1 MINDEN
7 LEKIYAESLSEDLIK
22 TKVLTEFGF
31 TSKDINKLL
40 EDSIIEREKR
50 GSYKLISID
59 GLFQYGKKLLSENEF
74 DLAYKCFMKV
84 YELDSNNYQVCFELF
99 KRCIELKEYEKSLEF
114 LRKMSLTE
122 DEVLLHDYH
131 FNLLLLSYV
140 YDLPDDLR
148 NEALKLKLSDVKLAD
163 NDSRY
168 KDNGIENENRKLL
181 FNKKISNVRN
191 NYNRLEE
198 KNENAE
204 LTKVFLNA
212 LVEKYRVD
220 STKAVELFKEKK
232 FDELEEFYNN
242 EKSKR
247 KLSRRDFYAL
257 KLLRDLK
264 YIKDNGYEE
273 LSKSTV
279 YYTVT
284 DAIDGKDYRQA
295 LRISKDFNSY
305 NNSTNIIYLLLETV
319 NSEIN
324 KNNNNGVFSSLIFYL
339 NNNNFDKLNILLDEY
354 LNKIGK
360 NDYKF
365 IVLDLIK
372 VSISENDLDYLKPL
386 SFLSSLNK
394 TDFSF
399 DVHKYIGLFYE
410 ALSVGNFD
418 IARAYFDIIS
428 KVDRIGIIPVNTEGL
443 AKLLDMYEKKEEER
457 LDSFDI
463 YEDLE
468 PIDSLDD
475 WNLDPD
481 RELIKEK
488 REKLIRE
495 GGILRLDPMPS
506 ERRKKIHGIVKE
518 YKDITSFSI
527 LEGEER
533 QVLLR
538 YKPNSHYLDYKN
550 IIRNGNR
557 AYRDN
562 DFDRCIYSYNLLLE
576 SANFPKPFIY
586 GKIGLSY
593 LKKGDKKK
601 AIDYLTVATYLSKK
615 QHDNQSDYTELLEK
629 IKSSNYE
636 ERKVV
641 VKEEKKS
648 QIKNRTRENNYGI
661 NNFDE
666 VIKFITENNIDIESS
681 GIDLNLTE
689 EERDIVK
696 LIYAR
701 EFYKQGDLDSGDVYL
716 NAVVKTPNKS
726 PLVVSLIGELQKRKR
741 FYKNS
746 EEKKLLITR
755 VLPGKRKLNN

>member
-7 LEKIYAESLSEDLIK
+7 LEKIYVESLSEDLIK

-148 NEALKLKLSDVKLAD
+148 DEALKLKLSDVKLAD

-232 FDELEEFYNN
+232 LDELEEFYNN

-410 ALSVGNFD
+410 ALSVGNLD

-506 ERRKKIHGIVKE
+506 ERRKKIHEIVKE

-550 IIRNGNR
+550 VIRNGNR

-701 EFYKQGDLDSGDVYL
+701 EFYKQGDLDNGDVYL

>member
-1 MINDEN
+1 M
-7 LEKIYAESLSEDLIK
+7 
-22 TKVLTEFGF
+22 
-31 TSKDINKLL
+31 
-40 EDSIIEREKR
+40 
-50 GSYKLISID
+50 
-59 GLFQYGKKLLSENEF
+59 
-74 DLAYKCFMKV
+74 
-84 YELDSNNYQVCFELF
+84 
-99 KRCIELKEYEKSLEF
+99 
-114 LRKMSLTE
+114 
-122 DEVLLHDYH
+122 
-131 FNLLLLSYV
+131 
-140 YDLPDDLR
+140 
-148 NEALKLKLSDVKLAD
+148 
-163 NDSRY
+163 
-168 KDNGIENENRKLL
+168 
-181 FNKKISNVRN
+181 
-191 NYNRLEE
+191 
-198 KNENAE
+198 
-204 LTKVFLNA
+204 
-212 LVEKYRVD
+212 
-220 STKAVELFKEKK
+220 
-232 FDELEEFYNN
+232 
-242 EKSKR
+242 
-247 KLSRRDFYAL
+247 
-257 KLLRDLK
+257 
-264 YIKDNGYEE
+264 
-273 LSKSTV
+273 
-279 YYTVT
+279 
-284 DAIDGKDYRQA
+284 
-295 LRISKDFNSY
+295 
-305 NNSTNIIYLLLETV
+305 
-319 NSEIN
+319 
-324 KNNNNGVFSSLIFYL
+324 
-339 NNNNFDKLNILLDEY
+339 
-354 LNKIGK
+354 
-360 NDYKF
+360 
-365 IVLDLIK
+365 
-372 VSISENDLDYLKPL
+372 
-386 SFLSSLNK
+386 
-394 TDFSF
+394 
-399 DVHKYIGLFYE
+399 FYE